1 MNGGRDL
8 LVHGWL
14 KLILDGSSL
23 ENSGI
28 TGSGGVIRD
37 MWVTEFKVFSR
48 IYIYIYIFGKNGLC
62 RGWRG

>member
-1 MNGGRDL
+1 M
-8 LVHGWL
+8 HGWL

-48 IYIYIYIFGKNGLC
+48 IYIYIYSVKMVFAVGGVVNSKNKV
-62 RGWRG
+62 

>member
-1 MNGGRDL
+1 M
-8 LVHGWL
+8 HGWL

-23 ENSGI
+23 GNSGI

-48 IYIYIYIFGKNGLC
+48 IYIYIYSVKMVFAVGGVVNSKNKV
-62 RGWRG
+62 

>member
-48 IYIYIYIFGKNGLC
+48 IYIYIYI
-62 RGWRG
+62 R